1 MKRIVFLNSH
11 EIHYFTDLYNFLKE
25 QNKLSF
31 EVWYCLKSQKYFD
44 KEFNIKREF
53 KSKLKFKHTFL
64 KQFILSST
72 PYSEKLLSVINF
84 DLHNRLKKLKKGSI
98 IICHGWARFSNLY
111 VLIFGKKYGLEVGL
125 RSETPLNQ
133 ESLNTSFKFF
143 LKKIVLKS
151 LFKNIDYFLY
161 IGKQNKLFYKNLNV
175 PENKL
180 IFTPYSVN
188 NKFFYNYY
196 KNNYTKK
203 GGDGIKNILFIGK
216 LINKKRPLILP
227 EFIKNLSCNYRLL
240 VVGTGELENKFKF
253 SVNELG
259 INDRVE
265 FLGYKNQEELLKI
278 FIRSDF
284 FILPSGKGETW
295 GLVANEAMNF
305 NLPLILSNTVG
316 SSFDLIKKQ
325 NGIKFK
331 CDDVN
336 DLVQKFKF
344 YTENYNQEK
353 LIKEMSELR
362 IKYSFDSI
370 EKALISLL

>member
-1 MKRIVFLNSH
+1 MKKIVFLNSH

-25 QNKLSF
+25 KNKLKF
-31 EVWYCLKSQKYFD
+31 EVWYCLKSQEYFD
-44 KEFNIKREF
+44 KEFNLKREF
-53 KSKLKFKHTFL
+53 KSNLKFEHTFL
-64 KQFILSST
+64 KQFNLSRS
-72 PYSEKLLSVINF
+72 PYSEKLISVINF
-84 DLHNRLKKLKKGSI
+84 DLHKRLKKLKKGSI

-111 VLIFGKKYGLEVGL
+111 VLIFGKIYGLEVGL

-133 ESLNTSFKFF
+133 ENLNSSIKKHFKR
-143 LKKIVLKS
+143 IVLKT

-161 IGKQNKLFYKNLNV
+161 IGKQNKLFYENLDV

-188 NKFFYNYY
+188 NRFFYNYHK
-196 KNNYTKK
+196 KNKTNKSL
-203 GGDGIKNILFIGK
+203 DVKNILFVGK
-216 LINKKRPLILP
+216 LIHKKRPLLLP
-227 EFIKNLSCNYRLL
+227 KFIKNLSSNYKLL
-240 VVGTGELENKFKF
+240 VVGTGELENELKFL
-253 SVNELG
+253 VNELN
-259 INDRVE
+259 IKERVE

-278 FIRSDF
+278 FSRSDF

-305 NLPLILSNTVG
+305 NLPLILSETVG
-316 SSFDLIKKQ
+316 SSFDLIKKH

-331 CDDVN
+331 CDDLQ
-336 DLVQKFKF
+336 DLVKKFKF
-344 YTENYNQEK
+344 FTENMDQEK

-362 IKYSFDSI
+362 IKYSYDSI